1 MRSMKQM
8 LREALPLNVS
18 GSGLITVGK
27 RWPPR
32 RARICTMTQRPG
44 RVMALDLGS
53 KRIGVASTDVTQT
66 LASPYE
72 VILRRGNR
80 AADHRAIAATLEELE
95 AVRVIVGLPISL
107 NGQEGKAA
115 QLIRAEYEELAATL
129 SVPVELFDERFTT
142 TTAHTTLME
151 QKMKA
156 DARRRV
162 VDKVAAA
169 VLLQAWLNTQPAR
182 IEADNR
188 PDLTNIGDAP

>member
-1 MRSMKQM
+1 
-8 LREALPLNVS
+8 
-18 GSGLITVGK
+18 
-27 RWPPR
+27 
-32 RARICTMTQRPG
+32 MTQRPG

>member
-1 MRSMKQM
+1 
-8 LREALPLNVS
+8 
-18 GSGLITVGK
+18 
-27 RWPPR
+27 
-32 RARICTMTQRPG
+32 MTQRPG

-95 AVRVIVGLPISL
+95 AVRVIVGLPIGL
-107 NGQEGKAA
+107 NGREGKAA
-115 QLIRAEYEELAATL
+115 QLIRAEYEELSATL

-151 QKMKA
+151 QKMRA

-182 IEADNR
+182 TEVS
-188 PDLTNIGDAP
+188 GDAP

>member
-1 MRSMKQM
+1 
-8 LREALPLNVS
+8 
-18 GSGLITVGK
+18 
-27 RWPPR
+27 
-32 RARICTMTQRPG
+32 MTQRPG

-169 VLLQAWLNTQPAR
+169 VLLQSWLNTQPPR
-182 IEADNR
+182 VEASE
-188 PDLTNIGDAP
+188 AP

>member
-1 MRSMKQM
+1 
-8 LREALPLNVS
+8 
-18 GSGLITVGK
+18 
-27 RWPPR
+27 
-32 RARICTMTQRPG
+32 MTQRPG

-72 VILRRGNR
+72 VILRRGNH

-169 VLLQAWLNTQPAR
+169 VLLQSWLNTQPPR
-182 IEADNR
+182 VEASE
-188 PDLTNIGDAP
+188 AP

>member
-1 MRSMKQM
+1 
-8 LREALPLNVS
+8 
-18 GSGLITVGK
+18 
-27 RWPPR
+27 
-32 RARICTMTQRPG
+32 MTQRPG

-115 QLIRAEYEELAATL
+115 QLIRAEYEDLAATL

-169 VLLQAWLNTQPAR
+169 VLLQAWLNTQPPR
-182 IEADNR
+182 IQADSG
-188 PDLTNIGDAP
+188 PDANNGDAP